1 MELKAQHRFSSGS
14 VQLVSFQFHCHDH
27 LPQRSQ
33 EQSSQTQVEKGEM
46 KYQWQHSTKQLAV
59 ELGMLDTKAINSGV
73 FLYWLFQTCVLEGV
87 PVLCRNPL
95 LSSSLLQNGG

>member
-1 MELKAQHRFSSGS
+1 MIIFLRGVKN
-14 VQLVSFQFHCHDH
+14 
-27 LPQRSQ
+27 SQ
-33 EQSSQTQVEKGEM
+33 VKQVEKGEM